1 MNEIDSYIESVDDN
15 LKPIVIKL
23 RGIIKSISEE
33 LREEIKWNVPT
44 YSINKNICSIMAH
57 KKHVN
62 LQIFRGTEVKNSEIL
77 EGTGKAMRHLKYK
90 KLDDV
95 KTNIVK
101 EIVKQAITV
110 DGT

>member
-1 MNEIDSYIESVDDN
+1 MNEIDSYIESADDN

-23 RGIIKSISEE
+23 RGVIKSISEE
-33 LREEIKWNVPT
+33 LKEEIKWNVPT
-44 YSINKNICSIMAH
+44 YSIKKNICSIMAH

-62 LQIFRGTEVKNSEIL
+62 LQIFRGAEVKDSEIL
-77 EGTGKAMRHLKYK
+77 DGTGKGMRHLKYK
-90 KLDDV
+90 KLGDV